1 MRDSHPHPETARSA
15 DDIMEVLSV
24 AVERAAVAA
33 HAWVGKGD
41 GHAADA
47 AATAAMRDVFSNA
60 PFGVHV
66 VIGEGERDAAPMLAR
81 GERLGRAQA
90 GAQLGQPTQL
100 TQLTQLPNGSGVL
113 SDLVLDC
120 AVDPLDGTSLL
131 KNGLPGAITVAVLAD
146 AGGIVGAPDFYMEK
160 LSCPA
165 AARGHVHL
173 SQTPTERVHA
183 LSRSLAKPV
192 SQLQIA
198 VQDRPRHHRL
208 VAELQAA
215 GASVRLFREGDVTI
229 GLQAAQGDAE
239 IDALMGI
246 GAAPEGVITAAAIRC
261 LGGHFQGRFVYDPEE
276 VQSGLIGS
284 CVQSNRERLRLA
296 GIADPD
302 VCFDR
307 DELVSAK
314 NIFVAL
320 CGITGGSYIAGI
332 DAPSASSVVTTACTM
347 RSDRLGQSFR
357 TTHHSVP

>member
-1 MRDSHPHPETARSA
+1 MHDPHLHPHPETARSA
-15 DDIMEVLSV
+15 DNIMEVLSV
-24 AVERAAVAA
+24 AVEKAAVAA

-47 AATAAMRDVFSNA
+47 AATAAMREVFSEA

-81 GERLGRAQA
+81 GERLGRA
-90 GAQLGQPTQL
+90 GTVGQTG
-100 TQLTQLPNGSGVL
+100 NGTGIPA
-113 SDLVLDC
+113 DLVLDC

-131 KNGLPGAITVAVLAD
+131 KKGLPGAITVAVLAD

-160 LSCPA
+160 LACPA

-192 SQLQIA
+192 SQLRIA

-208 VAELQAA
+208 AAELQAA
-215 GASVRLFREGDVTI
+215 GASVHLFREGDVTI
-229 GLQAAQGDAE
+229 GLEAAQGKSE

-276 VQSGLIGS
+276 VQSGLIGT
-284 CVQSNRERLRLA
+284 CLQSNRDRLLQA
-296 GIADPD
+296 GISNPD
-302 VCFDR
+302 ICFDR
-307 DELVSAK
+307 DELVPAK
-314 NIFVAL
+314 NVFVAL

-332 DAPSASSVVTTACTM
+332 DSPSASSVVTTACTM
-347 RSDRLGQSFR
+347 RTDRLGQAFR
-357 TTHHSVP
+357 TTHHIVP